1 MRHTQDTSTMA
12 VTHTIFLSL
21 SSSVLEYN
29 WLPQFEL
36 VVRVQGDSPLTL
48 FLQWHDDSFQIFS
61 LRHSRL
67 SSCDLRFFPFD
78 LLFVCCATFRQE
90 KGKGGIPLNSYNQ
103 LTAWQP
109 IIFEYMGTWGK
120 EKLCVSYT
128 WYFYLGYD
136 AYINCYIK
144 ICSQFY
150 FLKIIFFVFKEVQE
164 DDRHN
169 VVPKIR

>member
-67 SSCDLRFFPFD
+67 SYDLGFFPFD
-78 LLFVCCATFRQE
+78 LLFAWCAVFRQSSIAFVLMPFLMSSFVNRTLSMCSFFLVFNFLSVSLCTKNSHIRMVCCTQHLCSFHPME
-90 KGKGGIPLNSYNQ
+90 FSLLMKGSIQ
-103 LTAWQP
+103 LT
-109 IIFEYMGTWGK
+109 
-120 EKLCVSYT
+120 
-128 WYFYLGYD
+128 D
-136 AYINCYIK
+136 ARTTPVWMLT
-144 ICSQFY
+144 
-150 FLKIIFFVFKEVQE
+150 FLLV
-164 DDRHN
+164 
-169 VVPKIR
+169 